1 MGLDVYFIPSLNM
14 SEIREDN
21 NLEIDG
27 ASIKMTNNN
36 SSIMSYVDSLDEVED
51 MEFFRLNRHSEDIVK
66 YLAETYHR
74 LVAADGFHNDSGYKL
89 HYDGTLQDVIDEMLQ
104 YKEEYGWSDEFVK
117 ELEKKRTEMEIE
129 MIAANACETLPED
142 VFDENYEVVEVTYTG
157 TK

>member
-1 MGLDVYFIPSLNM
+1 MGLDVYFIPALNV
-14 SEIREDN
+14 EELRADN

-89 HYDGTLQDVIDEMLQ
+89 HYDGTLQDVINEMLQ

-117 ELEKKRTEMEIE
+117 ELEEKKKQIVIE
-129 MIAANACETLPED
+129 NICEALPDDVVLPDED
-142 VFDENYEVVEVTYTG
+142 YTYNGMTITG